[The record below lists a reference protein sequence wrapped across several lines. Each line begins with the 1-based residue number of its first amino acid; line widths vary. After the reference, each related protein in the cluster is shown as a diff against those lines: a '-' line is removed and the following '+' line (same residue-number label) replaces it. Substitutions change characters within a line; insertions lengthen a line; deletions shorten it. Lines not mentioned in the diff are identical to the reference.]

1 MSGPLRTGLGILLVL
16 VGALWTLQG
25 LGVVGGSVMSGV
37 TLWAIIG
44 PLVVLAGLALV
55 VTGRR
60 GGTPRPLTTPT
71 STGSHFR
78 VGSGGSAHSTGRA
91 GQVRSGSSVLASVTC
106 GGAGRS
112 GDTGGTGGPGGG
124 SGTSAPPSSSWNGG

>member
-1 MSGPLRTGLGILLVL
+1 MSGPLRIGLGILLVL

-44 PLVVLAGLALV
+44 PLVLLAGIALV

-60 GGTPRPLTTPT
+60 GGTTR
-71 STGSHFR
+71 
-78 VGSGGSAHSTGRA
+78 
-91 GQVRSGSSVLASVTC
+91 
-106 GGAGRS
+106 
-112 GDTGGTGGPGGG
+112 
-124 SGTSAPPSSSWNGG
+124 